1 LNSISKSG
9 EAGRSAKPIVW
20 FRHDLRLSDNPALT
34 AAAEIGE
41 ILPVYI
47 WAPEEENDFPYGEAT
62 RWWLHQSLAELQVA
76 LNGHLILRQGAALDC
91 LRALIRETGATHVY
105 WNRRYEPYA
114 IARNHAL
121 KIALRADG
129 IEVRSFNSA
138 LLYEPWT
145 VQNKSRRPFQ
155 VFTPFYKHCLTLDSP
170 PCPLPKPRLVTA
182 SAKSLRLAELKLQSH
197 IDWAAGIRAAWNP
210 GEAGAQ
216 HQLQRML
223 DRPME
228 FYARDRNFPDK
239 LGTARLSPYLHFGEI
254 GPRQVLFAVQ
264 ERYHKTGEIFLR
276 QLFWREFAYH
286 LLYHFPHTPTEPLR
300 SEFVRFPWRQDTK
313 MLRSWQRGN
322 TGYPIVDAGMR
333 ELWATGWMHN
343 RVRMIVASF
352 LVKHLLLPW
361 QEGAYWFW
369 DTLVDADLANNTL
382 GWQWS
387 AGCGADAAPYFR
399 IFNPVL
405 QGKKFDPS
413 GNYVRQWL
421 PELLH
426 VPTQWIH
433 EPWSLPE
440 DEGRQIR
447 FGPGITYPKPVV
459 DHATAR
465 GEALEA
471 FQFLNTKLLSGMR
484 RRKSPSD

>member
-1 LNSISKSG
+1 VKS
-9 EAGRSAKPIVW
+9 IVW
-20 FRHDLRLSDNPALT
+20 FRHDLRLADNPALT
-34 AAAEIGE
+34 AAAGIGE

-47 WAPEEENDFPYGEAT
+47 WAPEEENDFPYGGAT
-62 RWWLHQSLAELQVA
+62 RWWLHESLAALQVA
-76 LNGHLILRQGAALDC
+76 LNGELVLRQGATLDC

-114 IARNHAL
+114 IARDSAL
-121 KIALRADG
+121 KSALRAEA

-155 VFTPFYKHCLTLDSP
+155 VFTPFYKHCLTLDAPSR
-170 PCPLPKPRLVTA
+170 PLPVPQFVTA
-182 SAKSLRLAELKLQSH
+182 TVKSRLLAELKLQSH
-197 IDWAAGIRAAWNP
+197 IDWAAGIRAEWNP
-210 GEAGAQ
+210 GETGAQ

-223 DRPME
+223 DGPME
-228 FYARDRNFPDK
+228 FYAQERDFPDK
-239 LGTARLSPYLHFGEI
+239 LGTSRLSPYLHFGEI

-264 ERYHKTGEIFLR
+264 QRYSTTAEIFLR
-276 QLFWREFAYH
+276 QLFWREFAHY
-286 LLYHFPHTPTEPLR
+286 LLYHYPHTPMEPLR
-300 SEFVRFPWRQDTK
+300 SEFARFPWRQDAN
-313 MLRSWQRGN
+313 MLGAWQRGN

-352 LVKHLLLPW
+352 LVKHLRLPW

-387 AGCGADAAPYFR
+387 AGCGADATPYFR
-399 IFNPVL
+399 ILNPVL

-421 PELLH
+421 PELRR
-426 VPTQWIH
+426 VPTRWIH
-433 EPWSLPE
+433 QPWNLPE
-440 DEGRQIR
+440 DEGRQIG
-447 FGPGITYPKPVV
+447 FTLGITYPKPIVE
-459 DHATAR
+459 HAAAR

-471 FQFLNTKLLSGMR
+471 FQLLKNNLVSGMG
-484 RRKSPSD
+484 RRKSPRD